1 MKRTLIVLAL
11 LVFVLPL
18 SACGSKTKVSETQ
31 SQESKVQKQVKKTQD
46 DAALI
51 KKNQA
56 KWAQLTKDVA
66 TVDGDG
72 FSGDYVSIPMSLK
85 ELKKSDY
92 KSSATIKG
100 TVYNLEQMS
109 APKNMVWTKA
119 TIHIDKVLSGDKS
132 IVGKNYYVVLR
143 GGLTT
148 SDVFYADTNHT
159 KEADHK
165 ILVGNPEAPLPQIG
179 TKVITQVAKNQA
191 PDNSEYGQNLKKSG
205 FTDKNSREIQNL
217 QYNFWVK
224 APGASE
230 YVLNNPQIQNKKD
243 TSEDYLAGGLQNLT
257 KEINQKYNQ

>member
-1 MKRTLIVLAL
+1 MKRTLIALAL

-18 SACGSKTKVSETQ
+18 SACGSQAKVSETQ
-31 SQESKVQKQVKKTQD
+31 SQEAKVQKKVQD
-46 DAALI
+46 DSALI
-51 KKNQA
+51 KKNQT
-56 KWAQLTKDVA
+56 KWSQLTKDVE

-72 FSGDYVSIPMSLK
+72 FSGDYVSIPMTLK
-85 ELKKSDY
+85 ELKKSNY

-148 SDVFYADTNHT
+148 SDIFYADTNHT

-165 ILVGNPEAPLPQIG
+165 ILVRNPEAPLPQIG
-179 TKVITQVAKNQA
+179 AQIITQIAKNQA
-191 PDNSEYGQNLKKSG
+191 PADSEYGQNLKKNG

-224 APGASE
+224 ALGASE
-230 YVLNNPQIQNKKD
+230 YILNNPQMQNKKD

-257 KEINQKYNQ
+257 KEINQKYNK

>member
-1 MKRTLIVLAL
+1 MKRTLIALAL

-18 SACGSKTKVSETQ
+18 SACGSQAKVSETQ
-31 SQESKVQKQVKKTQD
+31 SQEAKVQKKAQD
-46 DAALI
+46 DSALI
-51 KKNQA
+51 KKNQT
-56 KWAQLTKDVA
+56 KWSQLTKGVE

-72 FSGDYVSIPMSLK
+72 FSGDYVSIPMTLK
-85 ELKKSDY
+85 ELKKSHD

-119 TIHIDKVLSGDKS
+119 TIHIDKILSGDKS

-165 ILVGNPEAPLPQIG
+165 ILVRNPEAPLPQIG
-179 TKVITQVAKNQA
+179 TKIITNISKNQQ
-191 PDNSEYGQNLKKSG
+191 PDGTEYSKILEKSG
-205 FTDKNSREIQNL
+205 FTKQKTRVIQNL

-230 YVLNNPQIQNKKD
+230 YILNNPQIQNKKD

-257 KEINQKYNQ
+257 KEINQKYNK

>member
-1 MKRTLIVLAL
+1 MT
-11 LVFVLPL
+11 
-18 SACGSKTKVSETQ
+18 
-31 SQESKVQKQVKKTQD
+31 
-46 DAALI
+46 
-51 KKNQA
+51 
-56 KWAQLTKDVA
+56 
-66 TVDGDG
+66 
-72 FSGDYVSIPMSLK
+72 LK
-85 ELKKSDY
+85 ELKKSND

-165 ILVGNPEAPLPQIG
+165 ILVRNPEAPLPQIG
-179 TKVITQVAKNQA
+179 TKIITNISKNQQ
-191 PDNSEYGQNLKKSG
+191 PDGTEYSKILEKSG
-205 FTDKNSREIQNL
+205 FTKQKTRVIQNL

-224 APGASE
+224 APGTSE
-230 YVLNNPQIQNKKD
+230 YILNNPQIQNKKD

-257 KEINQKYNQ
+257 KEINQEFNK